1 MTLLLDNEFKP
12 LPPDK
17 AVDTR
22 LFLEAVSH
30 LPSFFGEYGPPEVG
44 PSRSALSASRRRL
57 SRIFLWLLRPRNVTL
72 SRKMD
77 ETTS

>member
-1 MTLLLDNEFKP
+1 MTLLLDNEFQA

-44 PSRSALSASRRRL
+44 PSRSASPASRRPL
-57 SRIFLWLLRPRNVTL
+57 LRIF

-77 ETTS
+77 ETKS

>member
-1 MTLLLDNEFKP
+1 MTLLLDNEFQP

-17 AVDTR
+17 AVDTK

-44 PSRSALSASRRRL
+44 LVCVTAPTFAYFLVALTATK
-57 SRIFLWLLRPRNVTL
+57 PDVA
-72 SRKMD
+72 KK
-77 ETTS
+77 E